1 MKMSLDYPIIRN
13 GFDIDGDIKIA
24 KFKRRGDFIITLDG
38 NLEELPDI
46 ERELETISNKGQSVR
61 INCTRDY

>member
-46 ERELETISNKGQSVR
+46 ERELETISNKSQSVR